1 MAWPSEETMTDS
13 SPSRSQRTIESLLL
27 EFRANLAQSAI
38 SGSTL
43 TGHVW
48 LHTGEHVEAAIKWL
62 TEMLNA
68 REALPS
74 ETGETK
80 ACYGKPVA
88 WIREWDGD
96 DSDLGNFVVE
106 WGTEAPADN
115 HEWEPLY
122 AESEG
127 LHECMR

>member
-1 MAWPSEETMTDS
+1 MATDR
-13 SPSRSQRTIESLLL
+13 PESRSRSGLPANDEGIATLLMCAWTEYVAL
-27 EFRANLAQSAI
+27 YGEPPHGTFKQIHSMLALQSAGRKI
-38 SGSTL
+38 AEL
-43 TGHVW
+43 F
-48 LHTGEHVEAAIKWL
+48 
-62 TEMLNA
+62 A
-68 REALPS
+68 RS

>member
-1 MAWPSEETMTDS
+1 MAYEAFPSY
-13 SPSRSQRTIESLLL
+13 PSMADAL
-27 EFRANLAQSAI
+27 
-38 SGSTL
+38 
-43 TGHVW
+43 
-48 LHTGEHVEAAIKWL
+48 EAAERITVRWSHDNVRHLSDDQVAAIVK
-62 TEMLNA
+62 
-68 REALPS
+68 ALRATVS

>member
-1 MAWPSEETMTDS
+1 MNELLP
-13 SPSRSQRTIESLLL
+13 PSRSQRTIESLLL

-74 ETGETK
+74 ETRAPSRCRRAMDLMRTMVGAWDEEQSKRTQSIADEPWHIQQARQIVAHRQGEAK
-80 ACYGKPVA
+80 
-88 WIREWDGD
+88 
-96 DSDLGNFVVE
+96 
-106 WGTEAPADN
+106 
-115 HEWEPLY
+115 
-122 AESEG
+122 
-127 LHECMR
+127 